1 MKFFAGV
8 KEFFRKR
15 IVALK
20 RKPQIIAL
28 LVLLVAF
35 VYYSFNLT
43 HVSDNT
49 AYIQGKGMGLSSFVI
64 MLFSVLAMVCFLNAF
79 PHRKK
84 ANVPMLVLLFVML
97 GIVFGCNL
105 YYDGAIDNAFVDWK
119 AQYTTQYSKLGQDAI
134 VNAQKGQTM
143 AADSAEDALK
153 LQEDMQ
159 AAAEEVQRLKTEIAA
174 LAETA
179 QESDKAAEIEAAA
192 KAADK
197 AVKNAEK
204 AAGTV
209 TKKVEAAQTAAASAS
224 ADLEKINS
232 ALANEGIL
240 PAEAS
245 DAENVRMMLDDLTK
259 MANTVSTAGSNA
271 NKAAEDAR
279 KQLTNVQAE
288 ISKLQKALAEI
299 NGTELEEEAPVE
311 EAPAAAAAVEATG
324 VELPAY
330 LNQEV
335 AERTEASFE
344 KRVLEHPFIEQTQHV
359 LYIHR
364 IILGAALAL
373 LVLLPVYA
381 PLIRKINTS
390 VEVEANTEMGEL
402 DLDDAE

>member
-28 LVLLVAF
+28 LVLLAAF

-49 AYIQGKGMGLSSFVI
+49 AYIQGKGMGLSAFVI

-84 ANVPMLVLLFVML
+84 ANVPMLVLLVVML
-97 GIVFGCNL
+97 GIVFGCNM
-105 YYDGAIDNAFVDWK
+105 YYDATIDQAFVDWK

-134 VNAQKGQTM
+134 VKAQDGQ
-143 AADSAEDALK
+143 ALALSSVEDTLK
-153 LQEDMQ
+153 LQEDAQ
-159 AAAEEVQRLKTEIAA
+159 AVAEEAQSLKAEIDA

-179 QESDKAAEIEAAA
+179 QETDKAAEIQAAV

-204 AAGTV
+204 AVGTV
-209 TKKVEAAQTAAASAS
+209 AKKVEAAQMAAASAT

-232 ALANEGIL
+232 ALQNEGVL
-240 PAEAS
+240 PAENPE
-245 DAENVRMMLDDLTK
+245 AETARMMLDDLTK
-259 MANTVSTAGSNA
+259 LANTVSTAGSNA
-271 NKAAEDAR
+271 SKAAEDAR
-279 KQLTNVQAE
+279 KQLTNVQNE
-288 ISKLQKALAEI
+288 VGKLEKALAAI
-299 NGTELEEEAPVE
+299 NGTELVDEAPAE
-311 EAPAAAAAVEATG
+311 EAPAVEAAAAAPS

-330 LNQEV
+330 LSAEV

-344 KRVLEHPFIEQTQHV
+344 KRVLEHSFIEQTQHV
-359 LYIHR
+359 LHVHR
-364 IILGAALAL
+364 IILGVALAL